1 MIIESCWRSS
11 GLHPKEVF
19 RGNLHAGQTR
29 LGFGTFED
37 RLLICHLPAVSKRQS
52 PRDNLL
58 DLPDLFSHLTVS
70 SIVDIL
76 LVASI
81 FFGLFYLMQGT
92 RAVTLVRG
100 ILLLTFAVLLA
111 STFLR
116 LPAFTWL
123 IRNSIPAMLV
133 AIPVIFQPEL
143 RRALER
149 LGRPSSLLIP
159 RRHTSTTQF
168 IATLSRACGAI
179 SKQGLGALL
188 VLERNTGLQEY
199 VDTGVLLDAEVT
211 VDLILTIFN
220 KGTPLHD
227 GAVIIR
233 DERILAAGC
242 TLPLSE
248 NPDLERELG
257 TRHRAGV
264 GITETTDAI
273 AIIISEE
280 SGVIS
285 VAQNARLTRYLDEG
299 NLNRLLT
306 NLYIPR
312 SPNGRL
318 ARSLLVLNG
327 KPK

>member
-1 MIIESCWRSS
+1 
-11 GLHPKEVF
+11 
-19 RGNLHAGQTR
+19 
-29 LGFGTFED
+29 
-37 RLLICHLPAVSKRQS
+37 
-52 PRDNLL
+52 
-58 DLPDLFSHLTVS
+58 
-70 SIVDIL
+70 
-76 LVASI
+76 
-81 FFGLFYLMQGT
+81 MQGT

-100 ILLLTFAVLLA
+100 ILLITFAVLVV
-111 STFLR
+111 STFLQ

-123 IRNSIPAMLV
+123 IRNSIPALLV

-149 LGRPSSLLIP
+149 LGRPSSLLLT
-159 RRHTSTTQF
+159 RRNVSSTQF
-168 IATLSRACGAI
+168 IATMSRASGAV
-179 SKQGLGALL
+179 SKQGLGALI
-188 VLERNTGLQEY
+188 VIERNTGLQEY
-199 VDTGVLLDAEVT
+199 VDTGVLIDGGVT
-211 VDLILTIFN
+211 VDLLLTIFN

-242 TLPLSE
+242 TLPISE

-285 VAQNARLTRYLDEG
+285 VVQNARLTRYLDEG
-299 NLNRLLT
+299 GLNRLLT
-306 NLYIPR
+306 SLYLPH
-312 SPNGRL
+312 STDGRL

-327 KPK
+327 KPKE